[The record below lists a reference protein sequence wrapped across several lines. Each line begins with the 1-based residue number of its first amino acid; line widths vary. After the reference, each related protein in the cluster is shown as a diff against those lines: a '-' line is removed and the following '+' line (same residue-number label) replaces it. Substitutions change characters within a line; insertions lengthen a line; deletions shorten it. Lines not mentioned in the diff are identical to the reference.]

1 MYFSLTLSASIK
13 TANLSSEVVSNILS
27 FQAIRTQRPRSHMG
41 GRGRISAA
49 SDSHC
54 YSWGLFGMSG
64 FSRVRRLMNSSPVMV
79 SFL

>member
-13 TANLSSEVVSNILS
+13 TANLSSGVVSNILS
-27 FQAIRTQRPRSHMG
+27 FQTIRTQRPRSHTG

-54 YSWGLFGMSG
+54 YS
-64 FSRVRRLMNSSPVMV
+64 
-79 SFL
+79 